1 MFGIGAARSQD
12 RIDTLISAGTRIN
25 GDVAFS
31 GGLRIDG
38 EVLGDVIA
46 QPGHPSVLVIG
57 EGGRVHGEV
66 RAARMVVNGV
76 VAGTV
81 HVTELLE
88 LQSCARISGRLSYGA
103 LEIQPGA
110 RIEAQLIHAAPAA
123 AASAARASPRTP
135 IESAPL
141 PAASVA

>member
-1 MFGIGAARSQD
+1 MFGIAAARSQD
-12 RIDTLISAGTRIN
+12 RIDTLIGAGTRIS

-38 EVLGDVIA
+38 EVRGNVIA
-46 QPGHPSVLVIG
+46 SAGQPSVLVIG
-57 EGGRVHGEV
+57 EGGRVQGEV

-76 VAGTV
+76 VAGAV
-81 HVTELLE
+81 HVSELLE

-110 RIEAQLIHAAPAA
+110 RIEAQLIHASVAA
-123 AASAARASPRTP
+123 AAAPRVTLPDPVAPPPLPVASAA
-135 IESAPL
+135 
-141 PAASVA
+141 